1 MGSRLRSQ
9 SVQWAVGSGN
19 KSSMPPQR
27 LAKNA
32 KKQRRHAHELCLLVL
47 VMFLGSLALIELG
60 RRMGKRHLDGDGRIS
75 MTGLGAVEGA
85 VFALIGLLIAFTLSG
100 ALQRYD
106 DLRTL
111 IVEEANAISN
121 ANDRLEMLDEPDRS
135 QVRARLKSYLEARL
149 TLYKLPMSFSIVDN
163 MSVYDPD
170 QLAKIAEIRKK
181 LWQSAVAA
189 CARAPTTAPSNL
201 ILPALNEV
209 STVARDRAGANER
222 HPPRIIYLMLL
233 GLGLTGS
240 LLAGFGMA
248 AGRQRSFLHIAA
260 FTTAMSVALFI
271 ITDMEYPRQGLI
283 TTSHFDVF
291 LEKLLNDFD

>member
-1 MGSRLRSQ
+1 MS
-9 SVQWAVGSGN
+9 
-19 KSSMPPQR
+19 
-27 LAKNA
+27 
-32 KKQRRHAHELCLLVL
+32 
-47 VMFLGSLALIELG
+47 FGSLALIELG
-60 RRMGKRHLDGDGRIS
+60 RRMGKKHLDNDGRIS

-111 IVEEANAISN
+111 IVEEANAIST
-121 ANDRLEMLDEPDRS
+121 ANDRLDMLDEPDRS
-135 QVRARLKSYLEARL
+135 QVKALLKSYLDARL

-163 MSVYDPD
+163 MSVYDLD
-170 QLAKIAEIRKK
+170 QLAKIAEIRKN
-181 LWQSAVAA
+181 LWRSAVAA
-189 CARAPTTAPSNL
+189 CVRAATTAPSNL

-209 STVARDRAGANER
+209 FSVARDRAGANER

-248 AGRQRSFLHIAA
+248 AGRRRSFLHIAA
-260 FTTAMSVALFI
+260 FTTAMSIALFI

-283 TTSHFDVF
+283 TTNHFDVF
-291 LEKLLNDFD
+291 LDKVLNEMN

>member
-1 MGSRLRSQ
+1 MLMSFLSFD
-9 SVQWAVGSGN
+9 A
-19 KSSMPPQR
+19 
-27 LAKNA
+27 LT
-32 KKQRRHAHELCLLVL
+32 VL

-60 RRMGKRHLDGDGRIS
+60 RRLGKSHLDNEGRMA

-111 IVEEANAISN
+111 IVEEANALRV
-121 ANDRLEMLDEPDRS
+121 ANDRLDMLNEPDQS
-135 QVRARLKSYLEARL
+135 QVRAHLKSYLEARL
-149 TLYKLPMSFSIVDN
+149 ALYKEDMTFSIVEN

-189 CARAPTTAPSNL
+189 GARASTTAPSSL
-201 ILPALNEV
+201 IVPALNEV
-209 STVARDRAGANER
+209 FSVAGDRAGANER

-248 AGRQRSFLHIAA
+248 AGRKRSFLHIAA
-260 FTTAMSVALFI
+260 FTTAMSLALFI

-283 TTSHFDVF
+283 TTSHFDRF
-291 LEKLLNDFD
+291 LEKVLDEMN

>member
-1 MGSRLRSQ
+1 MSLVSFD
-9 SVQWAVGSGN
+9 AIT
-19 KSSMPPQR
+19 
-27 LAKNA
+27 
-32 KKQRRHAHELCLLVL
+32 VL

-60 RRMGKRHLDGDGRIS
+60 RRMGKKHLDSDGRIS

-111 IVEEANAISN
+111 IVEEANAIST
-121 ANDRLEMLDEPDRS
+121 ANDRLDMLDEPDRS
-135 QVRARLKSYLEARL
+135 DVRAQLKSYLDARL
-149 TLYKLPMSFSIVDN
+149 TLYKEDMTFSIVDN

-170 QLAKIAEIRKK
+170 QLAKIAAIRKR
-181 LWQSAVAA
+181 LWRSAVSAS
-189 CARAPTTAPSNL
+189 ARASTTAPSNL

-209 STVARDRAGANER
+209 FSVARDRAGANER

-260 FTTAMSVALFI
+260 FTTAMSIALFI

-283 TTSHFDVF
+283 TTTHFDLF
-291 LEKLLNDFD
+291 LEKVLNELN

>member
-1 MGSRLRSQ
+1 MSLGSFD
-9 SVQWAVGSGN
+9 AIT
-19 KSSMPPQR
+19 
-27 LAKNA
+27 
-32 KKQRRHAHELCLLVL
+32 VL

-60 RRMGKRHLDGDGRIS
+60 RRMGKRHLDSEGRIS

-111 IVEEANAISN
+111 IVEEANAISV
-121 ANDRLEMLDEPDRS
+121 ANDRIDMLEEPDRG
-135 QVRARLKSYLEARL
+135 QVRAQLKSYLEARL
-149 TLYKLPMSFSIVDN
+149 ALYKENMTFSIVDN
-163 MSVYDPD
+163 VSVYDPA

-181 LWQSAVAA
+181 LWQTAVAA
-189 CARAPTTAPSNL
+189 CGRAPTTAPSNL

-209 STVARDRAGANER
+209 FSVARDRAGANER

-248 AGRQRSFLHIAA
+248 AGRRRSFLHIAA
-260 FTTAMSVALFI
+260 LTTAMSIALFI
-271 ITDMEYPRQGLI
+271 ITDMEYPRQGFI
-283 TTSHFDVF
+283 TTTHFDVF
-291 LEKLLNDFD
+291 LEKVLMEFD

>member
-1 MGSRLRSQ
+1 METGTRGALRAPGVFKYARWEDTTKIMLMSFL
-9 SVQWAVGSGN
+9 SFDAIT
-19 KSSMPPQR
+19 
-27 LAKNA
+27 
-32 KKQRRHAHELCLLVL
+32 VL
-47 VMFLGSLALIELG
+47 VMFLGSLTLIELG
-60 RRMGKRHLDGDGRIS
+60 RRMGKKHLDEEGRIAMS
-75 MTGLGAVEGA
+75 GLGAVEGA

-111 IVEEANAISN
+111 IVEEANALRV
-121 ANDRLEMLDEPDRS
+121 ANDRLDMLDEPDRG
-135 QVRARLKSYLEARL
+135 QVRAHLRSYLEARL
-149 TLYKLPMSFSIVDN
+149 SLYKENMTFSIVDN

-170 QLAKIAEIRKK
+170 QLTKIAEIRKK
-181 LWQSAVAA
+181 LWESAVAA
-189 CARAPTTAPSNL
+189 GARAPTTVPSSL

-209 STVARDRAGANER
+209 FSVAGERAGANER

-260 FTTAMSVALFI
+260 FTTAMSLALFI

-283 TTSHFDVF
+283 TTTHFDLF
-291 LEKLLNDFD
+291 LEKVLEEMK

>member
-1 MGSRLRSQ
+1 MLMSFLSFD
-9 SVQWAVGSGN
+9 AIT
-19 KSSMPPQR
+19 
-27 LAKNA
+27 
-32 KKQRRHAHELCLLVL
+32 VL
-47 VMFLGSLALIELG
+47 VMFLGSLTLIELG
-60 RRMGKRHLDGDGRIS
+60 RRMGKKHLDSEGRIAMS
-75 MTGLGAVEGA
+75 GLGAVEGA

-111 IVEEANAISN
+111 IVQEANALRV
-121 ANDRLEMLDEPDRS
+121 ANDRLEMLDEPDRN
-135 QVRARLKSYLEARL
+135 QVRAHLKSYLEARL
-149 TLYKLPMSFSIVDN
+149 ALYRENMTFSIVDN
-163 MSVYDPD
+163 ASVYSSDR
-170 QLAKIAEIRKK
+170 LATIAEIRKK

-189 CARAPTTAPSNL
+189 GARASTTVPSSL

-209 STVARDRAGANER
+209 FSVAGDRAGANER

-260 FTTAMSVALFI
+260 FTTAMSLALFI

-283 TTSHFDVF
+283 TTTHFDQF
-291 LEKLLNDFD
+291 LEKVLEEMK

>member
-1 MGSRLRSQ
+1 MQMSFVSFD
-9 SVQWAVGSGN
+9 VIT
-19 KSSMPPQR
+19 
-27 LAKNA
+27 
-32 KKQRRHAHELCLLVL
+32 VL
-47 VMFLGSLALIELG
+47 VMFLGSLALIEIG
-60 RRMGKRHLDGDGRIS
+60 RRMGKRHLDSDGRIS

-100 ALQRYD
+100 ALQRFD
-106 DLRTL
+106 DLRAL
-111 IVEEANAISN
+111 IVKEANAMSV
-121 ANDRLEMLDEPDRS
+121 ADDRLDMLDEPDRS
-135 QVRARLKSYLEARL
+135 QVSAHLKSYVEARL

-170 QLAKIAEIRKK
+170 QLAKIAEIHKS
-181 LWQSAVAA
+181 LWRSAVAA

-201 ILPALNEV
+201 ILPALNEMF
-209 STVARDRAGANER
+209 SVARERAGANER

-248 AGRQRSFLHIAA
+248 AGRRRSFLHIAS
-260 FTTAMSVALFI
+260 FTTAMSIALFI

-283 TTSHFDVF
+283 TTNHFDVF
-291 LEKLLNDFD
+291 IEKVLTEMN

>member
-1 MGSRLRSQ
+1 MSLVSFD
-9 SVQWAVGSGN
+9 AIT
-19 KSSMPPQR
+19 
-27 LAKNA
+27 
-32 KKQRRHAHELCLLVL
+32 VL
-47 VMFLGSLALIELG
+47 VMFLGSLAFIELG
-60 RRMGKRHLDGDGRIS
+60 RRMGKKHLDSDGRIS

-111 IVEEANAISN
+111 IVEEANAIST
-121 ANDRLEMLDEPDRS
+121 ANDRLDMLDEPGRS
-135 QVRARLKSYLEARL
+135 QVKAQLKSYLEARL
-149 TLYKLPMSFSIVDN
+149 MLYKLPMSFSIVDN
-163 MSVYDPD
+163 MSVYDSD

-181 LWQSAVAA
+181 LWQSAVVA
-189 CARAPTTAPSNL
+189 CTRAPTTAPSNL

-209 STVARDRAGANER
+209 FSVARDRAGANER

-248 AGRQRSFLHIAA
+248 AGQKRSFLHIAA
-260 FTTAMSVALFI
+260 FTTAMSIALFI

-283 TTSHFDVF
+283 TSTHFDLF
-291 LEKLLNDFD
+291 LEKVLKEMN